1 MANTPYTNFSAM
13 AFSDGTSST
22 IILDLVEGPV
32 TYPSDVL
39 VNAREAIG
47 VSSVLVNGQPPAS
60 VVLSKGVL
68 TLQVATIVIAGG
80 GYSISG
86 NLLF

>member
-1 MANTPYTNFSAM
+1 MANTPYTNFSAN
-13 AFSDGTSST
+13 AFSDGSSSV
-22 IILDLVEGPV
+22 IVLDLVEGPV
-32 TYPSDVL
+32 TYPAQVV
-39 VNAREAIG
+39 VNAREATG
-47 VSSVLVNGQPPAS
+47 VSVVLVNGQAPTSAI
-60 VVLSKGVL
+60 LSKGIL